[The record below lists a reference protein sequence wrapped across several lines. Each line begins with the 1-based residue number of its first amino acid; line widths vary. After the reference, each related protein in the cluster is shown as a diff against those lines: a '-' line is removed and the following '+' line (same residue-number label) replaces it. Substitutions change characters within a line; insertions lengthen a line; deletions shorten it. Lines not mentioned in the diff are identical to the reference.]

1 MADITSLAVGSTTV
15 GANYQKA
22 ATPFAYGIRDLTWI
36 KVQFT
41 GIGTNAGNANSV
53 YAKTLRGLQNVAEVW
68 FSATT
73 ASNFAVFAVSAGTLE
88 TTDGNTDGGAGTN
101 ANSYATI
108 EAAIEAVT
116 GNGATISTGI
126 TNVFQTS

>member
-22 ATPFAYGIRDLTWI
+22 VTPFAYGIRELQWY

-41 GIGTNAGNANSV
+41 GVGTNPGNANSV
-53 YAKTLRGLQNVAEVW
+53 YAQVLRGIQSVAEVHY
-68 FSATT
+68 SQTT
-73 ASNFAVFAVSAGTLE
+73 AANFMVVAISKGTE
-88 TTDGNTDGGAGTN
+88 ETKTTDDALTN
-101 ANSYATI
+101 ANAVADL

-116 GNGATISTGI
+116 GNGATVT
-126 TNVFQTS
+126 TAVFQTS